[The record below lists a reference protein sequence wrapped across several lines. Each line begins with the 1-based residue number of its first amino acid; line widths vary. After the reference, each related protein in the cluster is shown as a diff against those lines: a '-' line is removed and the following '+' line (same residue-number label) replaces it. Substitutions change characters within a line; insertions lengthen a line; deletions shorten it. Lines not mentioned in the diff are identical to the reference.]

1 MQRQNI
7 IDLSLIELEKFC
19 LELGLKSFKAKQ
31 IWNWIYCFGKT
42 NFQEMT
48 NLDKITRNLLE
59 NSSYIYRPKINE

>member
-1 MQRQNI
+1 MKKQNI
-7 IDLSLIELEKFC
+7 VDLSLIELEQFC

-42 NFQEMT
+42 KFQEMT

-59 NSSYIYRPKINE
+59 NCSYKK

>member
-19 LELGLKSFKAKQ
+19 LELGLKPFKAKQ

-42 NFQEMT
+42 NF
-48 NLDKITRNLLE
+48 K
-59 NSSYIYRPKINE
+59 K

>member
-19 LELGLKSFKAKQ
+19 LELGLKPFKAKQ

-48 NLDKITRNLLE
+48 NLDKKLE
-59 NSSYIYRPKINE
+59 NC